1 MNYHEFLETK
11 KIVVQPTGFECEKR
25 NPALF
30 GWQNDIVKWALRK
43 GKCAVF
49 SDCGTGKTR
58 ILLQWAQMVY
68 EHEHRPV
75 LILAPLAV
83 TQQTK
88 REGEKCGI
96 SVAVVRDQTQCV
108 DGLNITNYEMLQ
120 HFEPDQFCAV
130 VLDESSIIKHKDGKT
145 RQMIQD
151 MFEKTKFKLCCTA
164 TPAPNDFMELGTHAQ
179 FLGVMKQTEMLATF
193 FVHDGGETQNWRLKG
208 HAEKKF
214 FEWVAGWACCFRRP
228 QDLGYNEEGYD
239 LPELRVHEEAVQSTS
254 TELADGQLM
263 MFAPTGNT
271 LLERRSAR
279 RNSLKMRVARA
290 AEIANA
296 TNEQVLVWCDLNSE
310 SKALTNAI
318 NGAVEVEGSMDPD
331 VKEERILGFLNG
343 QYRVLVSKPSIAGFG
358 INAQNTHIEIF
369 VGLSDS
375 FEQYYQAVRRCWRF
389 GQTEPVDVYIIISDA
404 EGAVKAN
411 IERKQRDAER
421 MTDELIS
428 FTREFLKS
436 DLRQTKRDVDEY
448 YAFEKMEVPEW
459 LTA

>member
-1 MNYHEFLETK
+1 M
-11 KIVVQPTGFECEKR
+11 
-25 NPALF
+25 
-30 GWQNDIVKWALRK
+30 
-43 GKCAVF
+43 
-49 SDCGTGKTR
+49 
-58 ILLQWAQMVY
+58 
-68 EHEHRPV
+68 
-75 LILAPLAV
+75 
-83 TQQTK
+83 
-88 REGEKCGI
+88 
-96 SVAVVRDQTQCV
+96 
-108 DGLNITNYEMLQ
+108 
-120 HFEPDQFCAV
+120 
-130 VLDESSIIKHKDGKT
+130 
-145 RQMIQD
+145 
-151 MFEKTKFKLCCTA
+151 
-164 TPAPNDFMELGTHAQ
+164 
-179 FLGVMKQTEMLATF
+179 
-193 FVHDGGETQNWRLKG
+193 
-208 HAEKKF
+208 
-214 FEWVAGWACCFRRP
+214 
-228 QDLGYNEEGYD
+228 
-239 LPELRVHEEAVQSTS
+239 PELRVHEEAVQSTS